1 MSGTGTR
8 AAGTTHHNDGVT
20 RRGWVLFLSLS
31 LIWGLPYLLIRVCVE
46 SMSPTFVVWGRVLL
60 AALVLLPV
68 AAVRGEL
75 PALRGH
81 YKAVLLFAVV
91 EITVTWPALTYAETR
106 LTSSFAAL
114 VIAAVPLVGALIAWR
129 LGMDRLTGPRLVG
142 LFVGVAGVAALV
154 GLDFGQIHVPSVALL
169 VITVLGYAFG
179 PVVVTRYLSGIP
191 STAVIAATMLI
202 NVVVFAPFALATRP
216 VDPVP
221 AKAWWSLVA
230 LGLLCTAFAFIVF
243 FALVAEVGPARTTV
257 ITYLNPMVALVL
269 GVLVLS
275 EPITPGMI
283 VGFPLVLLGSWLATR
298 KAAPQESEPVPA

>member
-1 MSGTGTR
+1 VR
-8 AAGTTHHNDGVT
+8 VT

-31 LIWGLPYLLIRVCVE
+31 LIWGIPYLLIRVCVE
-46 SMSPTFVVWGRVLL
+46 SMSPTFVVWGRVVL

-75 PALRGH
+75 TALRGH
-81 YKAVLLFAVV
+81 YKAVLLFAVI
-91 EITVTWPALTYAETR
+91 EITLTWPALTYAETR

-129 LGMDRLTGPRLVG
+129 LGMDRLSGTRLIG

-169 VITVLGYAFG
+169 IITVLGYAFG
-179 PVVVTRYLSGIP
+179 PVVVTRYLSDIP

-202 NVVVFAPFALATRP
+202 NVVVFAPFALWSRP

-230 LGLLCTAFAFIVF
+230 LGLLCTAFAFIIF

-257 ITYLNPMVALVL
+257 ITYLNPVVALVL

-275 EPITPGMI
+275 EPITAGMI